1 MGFGHRVYKHSDP
14 RSDVIKG
21 WAIKLAAEDVKGRK
35 LMEVAERIDAVMKRE
50 KNFLRTWISTVLS
63 RITYAEFQRPF
74 SLHSLS
80 SQESRVGRPIS

>member
-1 MGFGHRVYKHSDP
+1 M
-14 RSDVIKG
+14 IKG

-50 KNFLRTWISTVLS
+50 KKLFTNLDFYSAVSYHLCGIPTS
-63 RITYAEFQRPF
+63 F